1 MLLAYH
7 TTIFIRLSVRVTE
20 LLFRNRKE
28 HNHKGMGNGW
38 RKWTAALAA
47 CLMLVMG
54 SGCYAEVWQGTS
66 LTGENGG
73 YSLENELYGEIHL
86 EYEVGGFDVSQG
98 GEVKTKVR
106 ARPVDKAILVRK
118 GMRITGGGTYQ
129 VTLQRWIP
137 PERLASTCA
146 AMRTSTSCR
155 KTGISASW

>member
-1 MLLAYH
+1 M
-7 TTIFIRLSVRVTE
+7 RS
-20 LLFRNRKE
+20 
-28 HNHKGMGNGW
+28 MGNGW

-129 VTLQRWIP
+129 VDVTDGCLSGAGDGP
-137 PERLASTCA
+137 Y
-146 AMRTSTSCR
+146 R
-155 KTGISASW
+155 KEGSFQTPWSASLRKF